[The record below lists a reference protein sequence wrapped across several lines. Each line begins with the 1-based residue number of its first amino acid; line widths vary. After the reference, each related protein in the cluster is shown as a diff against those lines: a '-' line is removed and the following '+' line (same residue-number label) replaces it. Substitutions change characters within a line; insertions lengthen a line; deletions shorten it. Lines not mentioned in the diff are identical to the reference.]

1 MTQHEMRQPL
11 SLILNAQYET
21 SKEEN
26 DDHEGDELEGEL
38 PKNDVGDVKTDWFM
52 FCVQLPLTWLDVWCF
67 LIVR

>member
-1 MTQHEMRQPL
+1 MKHL
-11 SLILNAQYET
+11 
-21 SKEEN
+21 KEEN

-38 PKNDVGDVKTDWFM
+38 PKNDVGDVKADWFM